1 MVAINQMDEWIVCAD
16 ATRYGRACG
25 AVEKVSAL
33 VHSPPLEG
41 WQAKPDGVVV
51 KVLNNVTPIDL
62 LAQSA
67 VLFFN
72 SPMLALPYGAWNTF
86 STAPNVSV
94 LRPNYCRYLR

>member
-1 MVAINQMDEWIVCAD
+1 M
-16 ATRYGRACG
+16 
-25 AVEKVSAL
+25 SAL

-72 SPMLALPYGAWNTF
+72 SPTCSPVTRCACKNNPFMRFVYGNHTDGAGGWNRTDTTR
-86 STAPNVSV
+86 SDGLHDYVAHSG
-94 LRPNYCRYLR
+94 